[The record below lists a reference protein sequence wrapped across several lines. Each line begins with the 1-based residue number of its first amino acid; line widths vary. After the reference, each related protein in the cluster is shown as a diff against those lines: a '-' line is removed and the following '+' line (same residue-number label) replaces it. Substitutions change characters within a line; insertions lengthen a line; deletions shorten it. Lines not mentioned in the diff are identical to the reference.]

1 MSWRGLKHKGT
12 EVLRSSEWNAV
23 IDALDDL
30 YNMLRGT
37 VASRDGIITTG
48 EIRARTAYFEER
60 PMVGDKPVLLDGD
73 PVSIDRFSDMAM
85 DQITRAI
92 NTSWIIVELGAI
104 STKKRVSSSQ
114 NTSGV
119 ELMLNKGGR
128 PNVNIYYNLGGAGTV
143 YVEVSIDGETWRQLD
158 VIQLESGGSGIK
170 IYQGIAYPYVRV
182 KTSVTNIDVEFEIV
196 ASR

>member
-30 YNMLRGT
+30 YNMIQKSVVSGEG
-37 VASRDGIITTG
+37 VINVS

-73 PVSIDRFSDMAM
+73 PVGIDRFSDTAV

-92 NTSWIIVELGAI
+92 NTSWIIIELSAI
-104 STKKRVSSSQ
+104 SAVKSVTASE

-119 ELMLNKGGR
+119 AVYLNKGGR
-128 PNVNIYYNLGGAGTV
+128 PNVNIYYSLGGAGNI
-143 YVEVSIDGETWRQLD
+143 YVEVSLDNNKWRQLD
-158 VIQLESGGSGIK
+158 VIQLTSGGSGIK
-170 IYQGIAYPYVRV
+170 IYQGIAYPYIRAR
-182 KTSVTNIDVEFEIV
+182 TDATGIDVEFEIV

>member
-30 YNMLRGT
+30 YNMLQKS
-37 VASRDGIITTG
+37 VASGNGIVTTG

-73 PVSIDRFSDMAM
+73 PVGIDRFSDTAL

-92 NTSWIIVELGAI
+92 NMSWIVVELAAI
-104 STKKRVSSSQ
+104 SAKTQVSASQ
-114 NTSGV
+114 NQSGV
-119 ELMLNKGGR
+119 EIYLNKGGR
-128 PNVNIYYNLGGAGTV
+128 PNVNIYYSLGGPGRV
-143 YVEVSIDGETWRQLD
+143 YVEVSTDNNKWRQLD
-158 VIQLESGGSGIK
+158 VIELNSGGSGIK
-170 IYQGIAYPYVRV
+170 IYQGIAYPYVKVR
-182 KTSVTNIDVEFEIV
+182 TDATNIDVEFEIA